1 MSTII
6 SQTKSSIVTRRK
18 FLKLSGTSV
27 AIGTLSSLAAACAA
41 APPVAPSAT
50 TATNTSAAST
60 VAPVTALNTSMPAL
74 DLLYYIVGNIQKE
87 TDLVAQELGKKAK
100 ERINANVTIK
110 TYEWAE
116 YPQKMQLINAAGEKY
131 DLSYV
136 ASWLNPSYYV
146 NATNGALLA
155 LDDLLP
161 EHAPKLWASLKP
173 QIWNAARING
183 KIYAAINE
191 QIFVFPFGAVMRKDL
206 VDKYKIDVDKIKSW
220 ADLEPFAAEIKKNEP
235 GITPFY
241 SEQGLYPG
249 GTVQSDFNDY
259 EAPGGVYVK
268 WDDKD
273 LKGQSADFIPP
284 GAKEAVQLATQWRDA
299 KYWTTDDLPLAEARA
314 GFKSGKYG
322 MLINDVTKPSNATEK
337 KAMLGYELVQKTI
350 QPSLMTT
357 GGVTATMTGISK
369 TTADAKRSMM
379 LIELLCTDIEIYNL
393 ISKGIEGKHWE
404 WKDKAQKIIGFPAG
418 VDAKT
423 SGYNPQTDWMFG
435 NQFLAYYTDPA
446 QVGDWDRTRELN
458 NSSRISEMLGFV
470 FIPDAVKSE
479 VAAVGAA
486 GAEIVGRINK
496 GESSDLEGDYAKV
509 AQAKLDA
516 GYEKVRTELQ
526 KQLDAFK
533 ASKK

>member
-41 APPVAPSAT
+41 ASPVAPSAT

-206 VDKYKIDVDKIKSW
+206 VDKY
-220 ADLEPFAAEIKKNEP
+220 
-235 GITPFY
+235 
-241 SEQGLYPG
+241 
-249 GTVQSDFNDY
+249 
-259 EAPGGVYVK
+259 
-268 WDDKD
+268 
-273 LKGQSADFIPP
+273 
-284 GAKEAVQLATQWRDA
+284 
-299 KYWTTDDLPLAEARA
+299 
-314 GFKSGKYG
+314 
-322 MLINDVTKPSNATEK
+322 
-337 KAMLGYELVQKTI
+337 
-350 QPSLMTT
+350 
-357 GGVTATMTGISK
+357 
-369 TTADAKRSMM
+369 
-379 LIELLCTDIEIYNL
+379 
-393 ISKGIEGKHWE
+393 
-404 WKDKAQKIIGFPAG
+404 
-418 VDAKT
+418 
-423 SGYNPQTDWMFG
+423 
-435 NQFLAYYTDPA
+435 
-446 QVGDWDRTRELN
+446 
-458 NSSRISEMLGFV
+458 
-470 FIPDAVKSE
+470 
-479 VAAVGAA
+479 
-486 GAEIVGRINK
+486 
-496 GESSDLEGDYAKV
+496 
-509 AQAKLDA
+509 
-516 GYEKVRTELQ
+516 
-526 KQLDAFK
+526 
-533 ASKK
+533 